1 MFCPNC
7 GKGEQVPDSY
17 CRSCGQFVL
26 DASSNL
32 SIINRI
38 FGISNPEKQLN
49 FTLAVDLITA
59 IGSGFLLFSMMGYFD
74 AVHDR
79 TGAPTP
85 PIVYAVYFF
94 LGCVAAWQLLSFTVG
109 TTYKRKLS
117 ASRKASVQGST
128 AQATLK
134 EADNA
139 NLIHPTITEQTTRNL
154 EEQFQKLGS
163 PKH

>member
-85 PIVYAVYFF
+85 PIVYGVYFF

-139 NLIHPTITEQTTRNL
+139 NLIHSTITEQTTRNL